1 MIKFIISSLGIDN
14 EHVAYIAYTGKAA
27 LVLKEKGCPNAM
39 TAHKLLYRTFKKPD
53 GTFAHVPRAEIG
65 DYKIIVVDEVSM
77 LPEDMWL
84 LLLSHKI
91 HIIATGD
98 PGQLPPIGAAHN
110 TLNFAHIFLDEI
122 MRQAEESEIIRLS
135 ADVRAGRRIKPYKGS
150 EINVVTKKDVIDG
163 MYTWADQIICGKNE
177 TRRSIN
183 NHYRSMKWDESESG
197 LLLPKDGDKI
207 ICLDNNWDQVL
218 EDGTVLVN
226 GLLGECSNINISGGP
241 FGWECRL
248 DFTPDNCI
256 FDNSNDMKFS
266 QLKVDYK
273 MITQGEPTI
282 TRENYRNFPSNYR
295 LESFDYGYAITC
307 HKSQGSEYPKVLVFE
322 EVLRANQHKEWLYTA
337 VTRASEKLTLV
348 LKD

>member
-1 MIKFIISSLGIDN
+1 
-14 EHVAYIAYTGKAA
+14 
-27 LVLKEKGCPNAM
+27 
-39 TAHKLLYRTFKKPD
+39 
-53 GTFAHVPRAEIG
+53 
-65 DYKIIVVDEVSM
+65 
-77 LPEDMWL
+77 
-84 LLLSHKI
+84 
-91 HIIATGD
+91 
-98 PGQLPPIGAAHN
+98 
-110 TLNFAHIFLDEI
+110 
-122 MRQAEESEIIRLS
+122 
-135 ADVRAGRRIKPYKGS
+135 
-150 EINVVTKKDVIDG
+150 
-163 MYTWADQIICGKNE
+163 
-177 TRRSIN
+177 
-183 NHYRSMKWDESESG
+183 MKWEESESG

-248 DFTPDNCI
+248 DFTPDSCI
-256 FDNSNDMKFS
+256 FDNSNDVKFS